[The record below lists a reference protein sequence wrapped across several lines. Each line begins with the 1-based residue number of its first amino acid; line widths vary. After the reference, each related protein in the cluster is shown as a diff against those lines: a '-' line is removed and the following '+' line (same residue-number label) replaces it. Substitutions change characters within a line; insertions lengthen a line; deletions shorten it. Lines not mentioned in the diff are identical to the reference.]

1 MFYFFSD
8 PWVFAQEKTLNS
20 WGVDWWN
27 YESPLFWIRRMWYQ
41 VNLLFLAVR
50 FFINLFSFLVVRFY
64 QFIFFQLTFL
74 INLFHRVPD
83 HLKDYFAQFQPIFK
97 NVDVGRDDVGSLTAG
112 LCEKYGY
119 LKKPAKTLISS
130 YHGKKV
136 LLTSNQIIWYKQ
148 HGKFTPFDLNFLSKL
163 WSKLFI

>member
-1 MFYFFSD
+1 MELWVVTILDSSNVISGKFTFFSCQILS
-8 PWVFAQEKTLNS
+8 A
-20 WGVDWWN
+20 
-27 YESPLFWIRRMWYQ
+27 Y
-41 VNLLFLAVR
+41 FL
-50 FFINLFSFLVVRFY
+50 FLVVRFY

-83 HLKDYFAQFQPIFK
+83 HLKPHFAQFQPIFK
-97 NVDVGRDDVGSLTAG
+97 NVDVGRDDVGPLTAG

-130 YHGKKV
+130 YFGKNV
-136 LLTSNQIIWYKQ
+136 LLTTNQIIWYKQ
-148 HGKFTPFDLNFLSKL
+148 HGKFIPFDLNFLSKL